1 MNIDHIRILIDR
13 LLRDEQMDEL
23 ILTTLVFKGILS
35 VCMKNGTPD
44 PSLLYSILSEALKN
58 ETNILFATRI
68 LKLLSAV
75 CGQPGVCIVS
85 FKIF

>member
-1 MNIDHIRILIDR
+1 MDR
-13 LLRDEQMDEL
+13 LLHDEQMDEL

-35 VCMKNGTPD
+35 VCMKKDTPD

-58 ETNILFATRI
+58 ETNMLFAMRI

-75 CGQPGVCIVS
+75 CGQPGVCILSYLISS
-85 FKIF
+85 FQ